1 MIYLVTGTPG
11 TGKTAMVVD
20 MILNNVDGLF
30 KMTIEDGTV
39 VDRPLYFCHIDGL
52 DAKKFKAHELSEE
65 EIQSAPL
72 DQIMPQ
78 GGVLIVDEADYTYP
92 VRPPSQAV
100 PPYIKTLKELR
111 HHGFTLILMVQ
122 HPTMI
127 DRYIRQLVGKHIHL
141 ERKAIGTKR
150 YEFFRCEESLNAAAF
165 TSVVGSPYR
174 PPKEAFKYY
183 KSASQHI
190 KFKKKLHP
198 VFIMIPIGIV
208 FMFYLGVPLFSKWFG
223 WSDNQVKQKSEQQHA
238 KIEEQDVLNVV
249 QPPTLPQQSKFQETA
264 ASAVPEFTP
273 EYYEPRVVDKPETA
287 PIYDGIRSVNRMES
301 VAACIKGRKGCD
313 CYTEFGT
320 KVSIKPET
328 CRDWAEN
335 GLPFNPYRRE
345 GAGMAEGQNA
355 LPFNP
360 YRREG
365 VSMAEGQNARISQPD
380 VNTGEGGVYVMGGK
394 DKLTLLPDYSKG
406 PSAQ

>member
-127 DRYIRQLVGKHIHL
+127 DRYIRQLVAKHIHL

-198 VFIMIPIGIV
+198 VFIMIPIGIA

-223 WSDNQVKQKSEQQHA
+223 WSDNQSQVKQKSEQQHA
-238 KIEEQDVLNVV
+238 KIEEQDALNIV
-249 QPPTLPQQSKFQETA
+249 QPPTLPQQSKFQESA
-264 ASAVPEFTP
+264 ASSVPEFTP
-273 EYYEPRVVDKPETA
+273 EYYEPRITDKPETA
-287 PIYDGIRSVNRMES
+287 PIYDSVR
-301 VAACIKGRKGCD
+301 
-313 CYTEFGT
+313 
-320 KVSIKPET
+320 SIKTFEYPVACVSSAKSCNCYSDQGT
-328 CRDWAEN
+328 LIKISRKACQKHIKD
-335 GLPFNPYRRE
+335 GVFNPYKEPRQEEFFRQID
-345 GAGMAEGQNA
+345 GDPRQNRQTGQVLA
-355 LPFNP
+355 LS
-360 YRREG
+360 G
-365 VSMAEGQNARISQPD
+365 HD
-380 VNTGEGGVYVMGGK
+380 V
-394 DKLTLLPDYSKG
+394 YSPSLKFSDG
-406 PSAQ
+406 PPAQ

>member
-165 TSVVGSPYR
+165 TSVVGSQYR

-223 WSDNQVKQKSEQQHA
+223 LSDNQSQKQSEQQHA
-238 KIEEQDVLNVV
+238 KIEGQDALNVI
-249 QPPTLPQQSKFQETA
+249 QHPTLPQQSKFQEAA
-264 ASAVPEFTP
+264 ASVPEFS
-273 EYYEPRVVDKPETA
+273 EAYYRPRVEGMPETA
-287 PIYDGIRSVNRMES
+287 PIYDGIRSVSRMES

-313 CYTEFGT
+313 CYTDFGT
-320 KVSIKPET
+320 KVLIKLET

-335 GLPFNPYRRE
+335 GLPFNPYRQE

-355 LPFNP
+355 
-360 YRREG
+360 
-365 VSMAEGQNARISQPD
+365 RISQHD
-380 VNTGEGGVYVMGGK
+380 ANTGGGGVYVMGGK

>member
-141 ERKAIGTKR
+141 ERKVIGTKR

-198 VFIMIPIGIV
+198 VFIMIPIGIA

-223 WSDNQVKQKSEQQHA
+223 WSDNQSQVKQKSEQQHA
-238 KIEEQDVLNVV
+238 KIEEQDALNIV
-249 QPPTLPQQSKFQETA
+249 QPPTLPQQSKFQESA
-264 ASAVPEFTP
+264 ASSVPEFTP
-273 EYYEPRVVDKPETA
+273 EYYEPRITDKPETA
-287 PIYDGIRSVNRMES
+287 PIYDSVR
-301 VAACIKGRKGCD
+301 
-313 CYTEFGT
+313 
-320 KVSIKPET
+320 SIKTFEYPVACVSSAKSCNCYSDQGT
-328 CRDWAEN
+328 LIKISRKACQKHIKD
-335 GLPFNPYRRE
+335 GVFNPYKEPRQEEFFRQID
-345 GAGMAEGQNA
+345 GDHRQNRQTGQVLA
-355 LPFNP
+355 LS
-360 YRREG
+360 G
-365 VSMAEGQNARISQPD
+365 HD
-380 VNTGEGGVYVMGGK
+380 V
-394 DKLTLLPDYSKG
+394 YSPSLKFSDG
-406 PSAQ
+406 PPAQ

>member
-165 TSVVGSPYR
+165 TSVVGTQYR

-223 WSDNQVKQKSEQQHA
+223 LSDNQSQKQKSEQQHA

-249 QPPTLPQQSKFQETA
+249 QPPTLPQQSKFQEAA
-264 ASAVPEFTP
+264 ASVPEFS
-273 EYYEPRVVDKPETA
+273 EAYYRPRVEGMPETA

-313 CYTEFGT
+313 CYTDLGT

-345 GAGMAEGQNA
+345 GG
-355 LPFNP
+355 
-360 YRREG
+360 
-365 VSMAEGQNARISQPD
+365 SMAEGQNARISQPD
-380 VNTGEGGVYVMGGK
+380 ANTGEGGVYVMGGK

>member
-165 TSVVGSPYR
+165 TSVVGSQYR

-223 WSDNQVKQKSEQQHA
+223 LSDNQSQKQKSEQQHA

-249 QPPTLPQQSKFQETA
+249 QPPTLPQQSKFQEAA
-264 ASAVPEFTP
+264 ASVPEFS
-273 EYYEPRVVDKPETA
+273 EAYYRPRVEGMPETA

-313 CYTEFGT
+313 CYTDFGT

-345 GAGMAEGQNA
+345 G
-355 LPFNP
+355 
-360 YRREG
+360 

-380 VNTGEGGVYVMGGK
+380 ANTGGGGVYVMGGK

>member
-165 TSVVGSPYR
+165 TSVVGSQYR

-223 WSDNQVKQKSEQQHA
+223 LSDNQSQKQKTEQQHA

-249 QPPTLPQQSKFQETA
+249 QPPTLPQQSKFQEAA
-264 ASAVPEFTP
+264 ASVPEFS
-273 EYYEPRVVDKPETA
+273 EAYYRPRVEGMPETA

-313 CYTEFGT
+313 CYTDLGT

-335 GLPFNPYRRE
+335 GLPFNPYK
-345 GAGMAEGQNA
+345 
-355 LPFNP
+355 
-360 YRREG
+360 REG
-365 VSMAEGQNARISQPD
+365 VGMVEGQNARISQPEA
-380 VNTGEGGVYVMGGK
+380 NTGEGGVYVMGGK

>member
-1 MIYLVTGTPG
+1 MIYLVTGTLG

-100 PPYIKTLKELR
+100 PLYIKTLKELR

-165 TSVVGSPYR
+165 TSAVGSQYR

-223 WSDNQVKQKSEQQHA
+223 LSDNQSQKQKSEQQHA

-249 QPPTLPQQSKFQETA
+249 QPPTLPQQSKFQEAA
-264 ASAVPEFTP
+264 ASVPEFS
-273 EYYEPRVVDKPETA
+273 EAYYRPRVEGMPETA

-313 CYTEFGT
+313 CYTDFGT
-320 KVSIKPET
+320 KVPIKPET

-335 GLPFNPYRRE
+335 G
-345 GAGMAEGQNA
+345 

-380 VNTGEGGVYVMGGK
+380 ANTGEGGVYVMGGK

>member
-208 FMFYLGVPLFSKWFG
+208 FMFYLGVPLFLKWFG
-223 WSDNQVKQKSEQQHA
+223 WSDNQSQVKQKSEQQHA
-238 KIEEQDVLNVV
+238 KIEEQDALNIV
-249 QPPTLPQQSKFQETA
+249 QPPTLLQQSKFQESA
-264 ASAVPEFTP
+264 ASSVPEFTP
-273 EYYEPRVVDKPETA
+273 EYYEPRITDKPETA
-287 PIYDGIRSVNRMES
+287 PIYDSVR
-301 VAACIKGRKGCD
+301 
-313 CYTEFGT
+313 
-320 KVSIKPET
+320 SIKTFEYPVACVSSAKSCNCYSDQGT
-328 CRDWAEN
+328 LIKISRKACQKHIKD
-335 GLPFNPYRRE
+335 GVFNPYKEPRQEEFFRQID
-345 GAGMAEGQNA
+345 GDPRQNRQTGQVLA
-355 LPFNP
+355 LS
-360 YRREG
+360 G
-365 VSMAEGQNARISQPD
+365 HD
-380 VNTGEGGVYVMGGK
+380 V
-394 DKLTLLPDYSKG
+394 YSPSLKFSDG
-406 PSAQ
+406 PHAQ

>member
-165 TSVVGSPYR
+165 TSVVGSQYR

-223 WSDNQVKQKSEQQHA
+223 LSDNQSQKQKSEQQHA

-249 QPPTLPQQSKFQETA
+249 QPPTLPQQSKFQEAA
-264 ASAVPEFTP
+264 ASVPEFS
-273 EYYEPRVVDKPETA
+273 EAYYRPRVEGMPETA
-287 PIYDGIRSVNRMES
+287 PIYDGIRSVNKMES

-313 CYTEFGT
+313 CYTDLGT

-345 GAGMAEGQNA
+345 GVG
-355 LPFNP
+355 
-360 YRREG
+360 
-365 VSMAEGQNARISQPD
+365 MAEGQNARISQPD
-380 VNTGEGGVYVMGGK
+380 ANTGEGGVYVMGGK

>member
-72 DQIMPQ
+72 DQIIPQ
-78 GGVLIVDEADYTYP
+78 GGVLIADYTYP

-100 PPYIKTLKELR
+100 PPYIKNLKELR

-165 TSVVGSPYR
+165 TSVVGSQYR

-223 WSDNQVKQKSEQQHA
+223 LSDNQSQKQKSEQQHA
-238 KIEEQDVLNVV
+238 KIEQDVLNVV
-249 QPPTLPQQSKFQETA
+249 QPPTLPQQSKFQEAA
-264 ASAVPEFTP
+264 ASVPEFS
-273 EYYEPRVVDKPETA
+273 EAYYRPRVEGMPETA

-313 CYTEFGT
+313 CYTDFGT

-345 GAGMAEGQNA
+345 G
-355 LPFNP
+355 
-360 YRREG
+360 

-380 VNTGEGGVYVMGGK
+380 ANTGEGGVYVMGGK
-394 DKLTLLPDYSKG
+394 DKLTILPDYSKG

>member
-72 DQIMPQ
+72 DQIIPQ

-100 PPYIKTLKELR
+100 PPYIKNLKELR

-165 TSVVGSPYR
+165 TSVVGSQYR

-223 WSDNQVKQKSEQQHA
+223 LSDNQSQKQKSEQQHA
-238 KIEEQDVLNVV
+238 KIEQDVLNVV
-249 QPPTLPQQSKFQETA
+249 QPPTLPQQSKFQEAA
-264 ASAVPEFTP
+264 ASVPEFS
-273 EYYEPRVVDKPETA
+273 EAYYRPRVEGMPETA

-313 CYTEFGT
+313 CYTDFGT

-335 GLPFNPYRRE
+335 GLPFNPYRR
-345 GAGMAEGQNA
+345 G
-355 LPFNP
+355 
-360 YRREG
+360 G

-380 VNTGEGGVYVMGGK
+380 ANTGEGGVYVMGGK
-394 DKLTLLPDYSKG
+394 DKLTILPDYSKG